1 MTKPSHEQRFWA
13 KVDKRGSDE
22 CWLWKGGRSVKGYG
36 LFYSEGGVAFAH
48 RFVLGLCGTEIPAG
62 MVCDH
67 ICRTRN
73 CVNPGHLRV
82 VTPYANT
89 MENSSSAPVFNV
101 LKTHCPRGHEYTPEN
116 TYVRRG
122 SRNCKACRRAAV
134 RSHYYRIGAARRRAK
149 R

>member
-1 MTKPSHEQRFWA
+1 MTARPSLPFWS
-13 KVDKRGSDE
+13 KVDREHSGG
-22 CWLWKGGRSVKGYG
+22 CWLWKGSMTADGYG
-36 LFYSEGGVAFAH
+36 LFYAGGNRHRAH
-48 RFVLGLCGTEIPAG
+48 RLALELSGTEIPAG

-73 CVNPGHLRV
+73 CVNPDHLRV
-82 VTPYANT
+82 VTPYVNT

-116 TYVRRG
+116 TYVRLG
-122 SRNCKACRRAAV
+122 SRNCKACRCAA
-134 RSHYYRIGAARRRAK
+134 SLAHYYRIGAARRRAA